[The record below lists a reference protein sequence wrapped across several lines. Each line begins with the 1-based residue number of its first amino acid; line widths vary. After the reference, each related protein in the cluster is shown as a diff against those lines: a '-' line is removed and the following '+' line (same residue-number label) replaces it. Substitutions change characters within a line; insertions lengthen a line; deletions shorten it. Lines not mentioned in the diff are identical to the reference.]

1 MSKFQTLCIRA
12 WGGAPWPA
20 PLVSEFAHERRG
32 QTRNPPPT
40 TDSDPPHL
48 RSRSSFACV
57 GTVHAHSL
65 HSPRHLV
72 VTAATTAASIRQPR
86 SKWLPQRSSSS
97 LRRPSRAAG
106 FGNALSHYLRLRC
119 MIPRHDLGS
128 SPRHAA
134 CPAGLLPPLD
144 GRRLFAGAT
153 HLPAMSSAAPL
164 RLHATGCRAVCCAS
178 VLIPSPHADSRSCV
192 SICPCD
198 LGTGA
203 AFVRSENQEWPVAGF
218 SLLAILCRCLCVCV
232 RVDATE
238 CISDW

>member
-1 MSKFQTLCIRA
+1 MHTCLGRRPQASAPGPVICTCNLHSKPWTHPQIQT
-12 WGGAPWPA
+12 
-20 PLVSEFAHERRG
+20 
-32 QTRNPPPT
+32 PT
-40 TDSDPPHL
+40 THTFAL
-48 RSRSSFACV
+48 AVFSRASAQS
-57 GTVHAHSL
+57 TTRSL

-72 VTAATTAASIRQPR
+72 VTAETTAASIRQPR
-86 SKWLPQRSSSS
+86 PKWLPQRSSSS

-119 MIPRHDLGS
+119 MIPRRDLGS

-144 GRRLFAGAT
+144 GRRFFAGAT

-164 RLHATGCRAVCCAS
+164 CLHATSSRAVCCAS
-178 VLIPSPHADSRSCV
+178 VLIPSPHADSPSCV

-218 SLLAILCRCLCVCV
+218 SLLAILCRCLCVCPSG
-232 RVDATE
+232 RSAYR
-238 CISDW
+238 I

>member
-1 MSKFQTLCIRA
+1 MYTQSSR
-12 WGGAPWPA
+12 
-20 PLVSEFAHERRG
+20 
-32 QTRNPPPT
+32 QTRHPPQTEGSDT
-40 TDSDPPHL
+40 THL
-48 RSRSSFACV
+48 RCRSRLRASAQSTTRSF
-57 GTVHAHSL
+57 

-86 SKWLPQRSSSS
+86 SKWLPQRSSRS

-106 FGNALSHYLRLRC
+106 FGNALSHYLCLRC

-178 VLIPSPHADSRSCV
+178 VLIPSPHADSRLCV

-232 RVDATE
+232 RVDGVH
-238 CISDW
+238 I